1 MVTFEPKIS
10 TVTLKAPSHLKRSAA
25 RGTSPGSYLRA
36 IQRLL
41 CKAGVRNGLGLPQQT
56 TRF

>member
-10 TVTLKAPSHLKRSAA
+10 TVTLKAPSHLKRAAA
-25 RGTSPGSYLRA
+25 RGTPPGSYLRA

-41 CKAGVRNGLGLPQQT
+41 GMAGVRNGVGLLQQT